1 VIKLATH
8 GNDLRKGVINK
19 DVKTDNYK
27 TVAFNVFAV
36 AIGYIILIKSR
47 YGLMK
52 LPKSCPF
59 GWIFQG
65 KTPIKQHTEMDTQW

>member
-1 VIKLATH
+1 MIKLATH

-19 DVKTDNYK
+19 DVKTDIYK

-47 YGLMK
+47 NGLMT

-65 KTPIKQHTEMDTQW
+65 RKPIKTTY